1 MNCIPPLLCHFYL
14 VIFEVPHA
22 RKDLSSCLTRLLIW
36 KLRLPLPPPLW
47 GFTRW
52 LHQRRSPRMS
62 SQGPLGGL
70 AAAGSS
76 EPRWLATAV
85 GRREWPPQVLPD
97 AHCTSRT
104 AQNAS
109 PGPCFCL
116 CSAPQNWAPSVTLLL
131 PGALLLCPATRLHY
145 FTSTQMCCVVLR
157 IPWR

>member
-1 MNCIPPLLCHFYL
+1 MSD
-14 VIFEVPHA
+14 EVVHMEA
-22 RKDLSSCLTRLLIW
+22 EAAAASTTV
-36 KLRLPLPPPLW
+36 
-47 GFTRW
+47 G
-52 LHQRRSPRMS
+52 LHTLAAPATQPRMS

-97 AHCTSRT
+97 AHCTSCT

>member
-1 MNCIPPLLCHFYL
+1 MSD
-14 VIFEVPHA
+14 EVAHIEA
-22 RKDLSSCLTRLLIW
+22 EAAAAST
-36 KLRLPLPPPLW
+36 
-47 GFTRW
+47 TVE
-52 LHQRRSPRMS
+52 LHTPAAPATQPRMS

>member
-1 MNCIPPLLCHFYL
+1 MGWQGQNTQGRELDCPRGKGRVKQHTECTQDPQERRVSLEQTVNPDKPSLEISPS
-14 VIFEVPHA
+14 
-22 RKDLSSCLTRLLIW
+22 RDTGCL
-36 KLRLPLPPPLW
+36 LW
-47 GFTRW
+47 GGSGGGS
-52 LHQRRSPRMS
+52 RRRCL
-62 SQGPLGGL
+62 GPW
-70 AAAGSS
+70 
-76 EPRWLATAV
+76 R
-85 GRREWPPQVLPD
+85 